1 MAVFG
6 RPGPLPV
13 LPVVLACAVGA
24 LLGLAARPAPPLE
37 PPGCSLRKALWPGTP
52 LGRPLPFRAKVS
64 RFSVLVFCFARGEG
78 GRGRQKKARLS
89 NLRVWMPTSNWDPHQ
104 GGWFKIKQFQRPEI
118 SDSDTATCRG
128 ASQQVAGRKGS
139 PRNCF
144 TPGASLSAR

>member
-64 RFSVLVFCFARGEG
+64 RGFRCWFFVLHG
-78 GRGRQKKARLS
+78 GRGVEVGRRKLGFQTLESGCQLQTGIHTREGGLRSS
-89 NLRVWMPTSNWDPHQ
+89 NFSAPRSLIPTPPLAGGPVNKWQDGRAPPGIASHQ
-104 GGWFKIKQFQRPEI
+104 VR
-118 SDSDTATCRG
+118 A
-128 ASQQVAGRKGS
+128 
-139 PRNCF
+139 
-144 TPGASLSAR
+144 